1 MKYEG
6 GIYIKKILYYTQL
19 CFIFSLF
26 WISLFENISLY
37 LIISALIVSL
47 TTIYISEKIFI
58 QDSYYNT
65 FYFSFWKILKYFFVL
80 IFEIYK
86 SAFALIPKILEG
98 KAEPCF
104 ISIKTDLKKSEH
116 IAILSNS
123 ITLTPG
129 TITVDVSEDNIL
141 VLWFDPKNVDDKAA
155 GDIIKGSFENVLRE
169 DV

>member
-1 MKYEG
+1 MKHEG
-6 GIYIKKILYYTQL
+6 GIYIKKILYYMQL
-19 CFIFSLF
+19 YFIFSLF

-47 TTIYISEKIFI
+47 TTIYISEKFFI
-58 QDSYYNT
+58 QDSYYNI
-65 FYFSFWKILKYFFVL
+65 FYFNIWKILKYFFVL

-86 SAFALIPKILEG
+86 SAFTLIPKIFEG

-141 VLWFDPKNVDDKAA
+141 VLWFDPKNVDDKIA
-155 GDIIKGSFENVLRE
+155 GDIIKGSFENILKE
-169 DV
+169 GS